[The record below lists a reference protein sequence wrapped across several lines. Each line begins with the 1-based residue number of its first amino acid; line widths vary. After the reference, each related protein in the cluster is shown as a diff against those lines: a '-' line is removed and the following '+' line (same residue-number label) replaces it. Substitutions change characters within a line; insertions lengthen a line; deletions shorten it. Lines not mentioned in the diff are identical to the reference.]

1 MIKNNTEKL
10 LKEKAGTFHSVTE
23 KLLYI
28 MKKFRNDLEPT
39 VDFLCTIV
47 TKSKEDEWQKLQRIL
62 AWVKK
67 TIKYERVIGA
77 SSIQYIFTWVD
88 ASHPVHADMQNQT
101 GGSMSM
107 GWGIIHEKSGKQKL
121 NTKSSTEVEIVGPGE
136 YFLDNIWLIILLL
149 EQLYSIVIF
158 FK

>member
-1 MIKNNTEKL
+1 
-10 LKEKAGTFHSVTE
+10 
-23 KLLYI
+23 

-88 ASHPVHADMQNQT
+88 ALHPVHADMQNKT

-121 NTKSSTEVEIVGPGE
+121 NTKSSTEAEIVGTGE

-158 FK
+158 